1 MGSQNSYMEQDY
13 VWNLIAKK
21 LSGECTQDE
30 QRELESL
37 LRKNPDLHYSMQTII
52 DLWNSENEPD
62 HEAAR
67 KAFNH
72 HVERMSK
79 LNIDFSTPT
88 DSDVETTTLTYP
100 DQNSGNNTKKRV
112 LWMSLS
118 FATIS
123 LIIFGIKTSSSNN
136 NLSAQSNTGVR
147 AVSEISTKNGSKTS
161 LTLPDGTLVKL
172 NAGSSIT
179 YNGKEYGNTI
189 REVNLTGEAFFD
201 VVKNPEK
208 PFIIH
213 TNKINIRVLGT
224 AFNVKSYPGEKNS
237 ETSLIRGSLEVTV
250 KDRPAEKYILKP
262 NEKLVVA
269 NEEILKVP
277 VTVKKEEKKWVV
289 QEPIVALKHLTYQT
303 KDSTVIETSWV
314 ENKLIFQDQNFKDLA
329 SQMERWYAVTISF
342 KDAEQEEMRF
352 TGVFQNETIQQAL
365 EALKLTNRFNYIIS
379 GTRIT
384 ILK

>member
-1 MGSQNSYMEQDY
+1 MGSQNSSMEQDY

-21 LSGECTQDE
+21 LSGEYTQDE

-62 HEAAR
+62 HEAAH

-79 LNIDFSTPT
+79 LNIVFSTPI

-100 DQNSGNNTKKRV
+100 DQNSGNNIKKKV

-118 FATIS
+118 FAAIS

-136 NLSAQSNTGVR
+136 NLSAQSNSGVR

-179 YNGKEYGNTI
+179 YNGKEYGNSI

-213 TNKINIRVLGT
+213 TSKINIRVLGT

-289 QEPIVALKHLTYQT
+289 QDPIVALKHLTYQT

-352 TGVFQNETIQQAL
+352 TGIFQNETIQQAL

-379 GTRIT
+379 GTRVT